1 MLFCDSW
8 LTKCLLVNVTSSEQ
22 GIGLLFV
29 QICRLQ
35 RNLVATALDE
45 FHVHVGQEH
54 LVYRLAIEEGVS
66 QSQLAAALC
75 LDASTVT
82 KMLLRLERD
91 GIVER
96 RSDAEDARVSRVY
109 LTSHGRTL
117 VQPVIDIWSHAEA
130 RLLQGMTDT
139 EQVLLRRFLR
149 QILDNLS

>member
-1 MLFCDSW
+1 M
-8 LTKCLLVNVTSSEQ
+8 TSFEQ
-22 GIGLLFV
+22 GIGLLLV

-45 FHVHVGQEH
+45 IHVHVGQEH

-66 QSQLAAALC
+66 QSQLADALC

-96 RSDAEDARVSRVY
+96 RPDAEDARISRVY
-109 LTSHGRTL
+109 LTDHGRAL
-117 VQPVIDIWSHAEA
+117 VQPVIDIWGQME
-130 RLLQGMTDT
+130 
-139 EQVLLRRFLR
+139 
-149 QILDNLS
+149 